1 MREQQESLD
10 YLLGFGFIY
19 LFFSFNFLT
28 YSSRARS
35 LSYSYF
41 NFLLRPSKAAAPS
54 LSFIFFNLSISFYCS
69 FIVFLYYKM
78 ITSIL
83 RSYSQ
88 VTLLSLIG
96 SSSFRWIC
104 VFAWKAKPQGSS
116 LHLLGQ
122 ILHLLID

>member
-41 NFLLRPSKAAAPS
+41 IFLLRPSKAAAPS
-54 LSFIFFNLSISFYCS
+54 LSFIFFNSSISFYCS

-83 RSYSQ
+83 RS
-88 VTLLSLIG
+88 
-96 SSSFRWIC
+96 
-104 VFAWKAKPQGSS
+104 
-116 LHLLGQ
+116 
-122 ILHLLID
+122 